1 MSKSI
6 KIVIGLLTLLPL
18 VGIIFYMWA
27 FFRMFLS
34 ITVSAGAPNPD
45 VVAFWENFASFFG
58 MLMFIMVFNIG
69 LLVFY
74 IVHVVQNK
82 ALTSDE
88 RLMWILLFIFISFI
102 SFGIYWA
109 LKIWGEEDKTLQEGT
124 DKI

>member
-6 KIVIGLLTLLPL
+6 KIVVGLFTLLPL

-27 FFRMFLS
+27 FFRMFVS
-34 ITVSAGAPNPD
+34 IATSDGAPD
-45 VVAFWENFASFFG
+45 AVAFGENIASFFG
-58 MLMFIMVFNIG
+58 ILLFFMVLNIG
-69 LLVFY
+69 LLIFY
-74 IVHVVQNK
+74 IVHVVKNK

-109 LKIWGEEDKTLQEGT
+109 LKIWGEAEKTIPEGS

>member
-1 MSKSI
+1 MSKNI
-6 KIVIGLLTLLPL
+6 KIVVGLLTLLPL

-27 FFRMFLS
+27 FFRMFVA
-34 ITVSAGAPNPD
+34 ITTNAGASD
-45 VVAFWENFASFFG
+45 AVAFEENFASFFG
-58 MLMFIMVFNIG
+58 MLMLIMVFNIG
-69 LLVFY
+69 LLIFY

-109 LKIWGEEDKTLQEGT
+109 LKIWGEGDKTIPENSTQ
-124 DKI
+124 I

>member
-6 KIVIGLLTLLPL
+6 KILVGILTFLPL
-18 VGIIFYMWA
+18 VGTIFYLWA
-27 FFRMFLS
+27 FFRMFTA
-34 ITVSAGAPNPD
+34 IIANAGAPD
-45 VVAFWENFASFFG
+45 AIGLSDNFASFFSSLL
-58 MLMFIMVFNIG
+58 LMMAFNIG

-109 LKIWGEEDKTLQEGT
+109 LKIWGAGDKMIPESSTQ
-124 DKI
+124 I

>member
-6 KIVIGLLTLLPL
+6 KIVVGLLTLLPL
-18 VGIIFYMWA
+18 VGTIFYLWA
-27 FFRMFLS
+27 FFRMFTA
-34 ITVSAGAPNPD
+34 IATSAGAPD
-45 VVAFWENFASFFG
+45 AIAIEDNFTSFFS
-58 MLMFIMVFNIG
+58 MLLFMMAFNIG
-69 LLVFY
+69 LLIFY
-74 IVHVVQNK
+74 IVHVVKNK

-109 LKIWGEEDKTLQEGT
+109 LKIWGEGDKTIPESN

>member
-6 KIVIGLLTLLPL
+6 KIVVGLLTLLPL
-18 VGIIFYMWA
+18 VGTIFYLWF
-27 FFRMFLS
+27 FFRMFTS
-34 ITVSAGAPNPD
+34 IVTNADAPD
-45 VVAFWENFASFFG
+45 AIAMGDNFASFFS
-58 MLMFIMVFNIG
+58 MLLFMMAFNIG
-69 LLVFY
+69 LLIFY
-74 IVHVVQNK
+74 IVHVVKNK

-109 LKIWGEEDKTLQEGT
+109 LKIWGEADKTMPEGS

>member
-6 KIVIGLLTLLPL
+6 KIVVGLLTLLPI
-18 VGIIFYMWA
+18 VGVIFYLWF
-27 FFRMFLS
+27 FFRMFTS
-34 ITVSAGAPNPD
+34 IVANTGAPD
-45 VVAFWENFASFFG
+45 AIAMEDNFTSFFS
-58 MLMFIMVFNIG
+58 MLLLMMAFNIG
-69 LLVFY
+69 LLIFY
-74 IVHVVQNK
+74 IVHVVKNK

-109 LKIWGEEDKTLQEGT
+109 LKIWGEGDKTIPEGS